1 MDPERSPET
10 IVTIQFPDCDPY
22 GHLNNSRYI
31 DYFLNARD
39 NQVFEYY
46 NFDSREVSEGLH
58 QGWVVEQTKISYN
71 LPAVYREKVVI
82 RTRLIQ
88 VTDRNVVMEAIM
100 MDEKKKRIKAL
111 MWIEVVWVDF
121 LTQRPVNHEPQ
132 LQRLLDSI
140 KIEDYEYSPEKFDDR
155 LSEVSK
161 EIKFDLRKKR
171 EASLAV
177 AGLDQLSARS

>member
-1 MDPERSPET
+1 
-10 IVTIQFPDCDPY
+10 
-22 GHLNNSRYI
+22 
-31 DYFLNARD
+31 
-39 NQVFEYY
+39 
-46 NFDSREVSEGLH
+46 
-58 QGWVVEQTKISYN
+58 
-71 LPAVYREKVVI
+71 
-82 RTRLIQ
+82 
-88 VTDRNVVMEAIM
+88 MEAIV